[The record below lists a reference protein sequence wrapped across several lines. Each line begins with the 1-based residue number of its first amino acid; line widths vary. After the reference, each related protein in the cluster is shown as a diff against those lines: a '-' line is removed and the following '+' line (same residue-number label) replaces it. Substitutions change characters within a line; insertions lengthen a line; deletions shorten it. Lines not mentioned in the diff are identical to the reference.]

1 MEASNSSA
9 NIFSVVFDF
18 EKDSRND
25 MMNLVQY
32 SVIAAVFVVLLN
44 KGFEVYM
51 PEPEKEKGAA
61 AISFEIVLQIVV
73 LVLGLFFIQR
83 IVEFIPTVSGVKYA
97 PQNLLNGVFPLLVI
111 LLSLNTG
118 MGRKVTYLF
127 DRLENKPPPKATNN
141 NHQSPPPLLP
151 HGINTSNP
159 MGQSNIA
166 GAPNVIPE
174 PDFNS
179 MFAGPNNP
187 LANPQG
193 EFEPMA
199 ANSFGGM
206 QF

>member
-9 NIFSVVFDF
+9 NIFTAVFDF

-44 KGFEVYM
+44 KGFEMYM
-51 PEPEKEKGAA
+51 PEPEKEKGPAA
-61 AISFEIVLQIVV
+61 LSFEIVLQIVV

-97 PQNLLNGVFPLLVI
+97 PQNLLNGVLPLLVI

-118 MGRKVTYLF
+118 MGRKVSYLF
-127 DRLENKPPPKATNN
+127 DHLENKPPSTKSGNNQHHAT
-141 NHQSPPPLLP
+141 PPLLP
-151 HGINTSNP
+151 HGMNTSNP

-179 MFAGPNNP
+179 MFAGPTSAM
-187 LANPQG
+187 ANPQG

-199 ANSFGGM
+199 ANAFGSA
-206 QF
+206 F

>member
-1 MEASNSSA
+1 MEASNGSA

-25 MMNLVQY
+25 MLNLVQY

-51 PEPEKEKGAA
+51 PEPEKEKGVAA
-61 AISFEIVLQIVV
+61 LSFEIVLQIVV

-97 PQNLLNGVFPLLVI
+97 PQQLLNAVFPLLVI

-127 DRLENKPPPKATNN
+127 DRLENKPPPKTNTNN
-141 NHQSPPPLLP
+141 NHATPPLLP
-151 HGINTSNP
+151 HGMNTSNP

-199 ANSFGGM
+199 ANAFGGM